1 MRIKRRIG
9 NANGWTLLL
18 GALSAGIVYGV
29 IGYIRKNSKKEEKPP
44 NASVQHEQGAKIE
57 NEILVA
63 KTPEELFH
71 FWRNVENL
79 PRFMSGVEAVI
90 PTGGNTSH
98 WVVRSLAGLKF
109 EWDAEVF
116 YEVPMEIISWRTLP
130 GSEINHAGSVHFEP
144 LPGKNLTRVRLV
156 MSYEPPAGKVG
167 QAIGNVFGYGQAQR
181 SLTRFRELMEYGEIL
196 TLEEPELTAH
206 RS

>member
-1 MRIKRRIG
+1 KIE
-9 NANGWTLLL
+9 NASGWTLLL
-18 GALSAGIVYGV
+18 GVASAGIIYSA
-29 IGYIRKNSKKEEKPP
+29 IGYIRKSHKKTEKPP
-44 NASVQHEQGAKIE
+44 NASVQHEKGVRIE
-57 NEILVA
+57 KEVLVA

-79 PRFMSGVEAVI
+79 PRFMSGVEAVNPI
-90 PTGGNTSH
+90 GWNTSH
-98 WVVRSLAGLKF
+98 WVVHSLTGLKF

-130 GSEINHAGSVHFEP
+130 GSEVNHAGSVHFEQ
-144 LPGKNLTRVRLV
+144 LAGKNLTRVRLV

-167 QAIGNVFGYGQAQR
+167 EAIGNLFGDESQVQR

-196 TLEEPELTAH
+196 TLEQPQSARH